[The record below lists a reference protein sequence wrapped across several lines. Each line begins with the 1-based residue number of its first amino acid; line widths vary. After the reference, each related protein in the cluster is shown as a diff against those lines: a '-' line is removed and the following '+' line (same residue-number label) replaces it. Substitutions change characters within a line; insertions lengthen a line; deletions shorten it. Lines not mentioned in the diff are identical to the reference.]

1 MTALREV
8 FASFGIDF
16 DREGALARG
25 NAQVDSTIDSLRGMA
40 STIAGAFAFQQAR
53 EFVRTT
59 VDLGD
64 ALDDTSAMLGISSR
78 ELQEWQH
85 VARLSGAEV
94 GEFTSSFARLQNRMA
109 QGGAGAAVFRRLGVD
124 IRDANGELRNASDV
138 LSDLADPIAAIGS
151 DTERTGVLVDLLGR
165 SGARLGPLFSR
176 GSAGIA
182 EVRAELSALGGG
194 MSEEA
199 VQASADLA
207 DAWVRLDVI
216 SLSLR
221 SRLATLLL
229 PALEWASR
237 GIQAMTENSNIL
249 EGVLVALGLASAQL
263 AASTVATWGPLALG
277 AARALIPLIAVALI
291 VDDLIVLFRGGHS
304 VIGDTMDLLAGDG
317 SAEAFVDYMNEGW
330 ERLTRNI
337 REAGEFWRDFLG
349 LGETAEGGTTA
360 GGETRLATRGVDP
373 ATARTA
379 AGDVEREMW
388 QSGDLA
394 FSQTPEERAAAVQAR
409 LASLAPAAGARAGAT
424 TTTIDR
430 SVTIQRIDA
439 SGLTEAQATRAV
451 QTAVRAELDRQAS
464 DSLDTLARGAVE

>member
-25 NAQVDSTIDSLRGMA
+25 NAQVDSTITSLRGMA
-40 STIAGAFAFQQAR
+40 QTVAGAFAFQQAR

-59 VDLGD
+59 VAMGD

-94 GEFTSSFARLQNRMA
+94 GEFTSSFMRLQNRMA
-109 QGGAGAAVFRRLGVD
+109 QGGSGAAVFRRLGVE
-124 IRDANGELRNASDV
+124 IRNADGSLRNASDV

-151 DTERTGVLVDLLGR
+151 DAERTGVLVDLLGR

-176 GSAGIA
+176 GQEGIA

-194 MSEEA
+194 MSDEA
-199 VQASADLA
+199 VEASASLA

-221 SRLATLLL
+221 SRVATLLL

-237 GIQAMTENSNIL
+237 GVATLANNSNLL
-249 EGVLVALGLASAQL
+249 EGVLVALGLASLQL
-263 AASTVATWGPLALG
+263 AASTAATWGPMALG
-277 AARALIPLIAVALI
+277 AARALFPIIAVALV
-291 VDDLIVLFRGGHS
+291 VDDLITLFQGGHS
-304 VIGDTMDLLAGDG
+304 VIGDAMDYLGGDG
-317 SAEAFVDYMNEGW
+317 TQIEFVEALRAAWLDVVGVLRDV
-330 ERLTRNI
+330 
-337 REAGEFWRDFLG
+337 RDFTVDLVG
-349 LGETAEGGTTA
+349 GPTDVGELTAS
-360 GGETRLATRGVDP
+360 GEQRSATRGLDRS
-373 ATARTA
+373 TAITA
-379 AGDVEREMW
+379 EESAYQAIRSRNLVSGRSEAEM
-388 QSGDLA
+388 
-394 FSQTPEERAAAVQAR
+394 RAEAR
-409 LASLAPAAGARAGAT
+409 ASIASLAPTTARTRAPAPVQ
-424 TTTIDR
+424 TITNAI
-430 SVTIQRIDA
+430 TIERIDA
-439 SGLTEAQATRAV
+439 AGLSEAQATRAV